1 MKRFV
6 VAAVSLML
14 GLSLAGC
21 ENAPPPQH
29 FPPLRFADQPKIG
42 LAVKEI
48 RVIEV
53 YQSPMRAPHVEQN
66 FPIPPAQAVKSWVA
80 ERLVAKGGDAVLEI
94 TIEDASVVE
103 QKLSRTPGFKGLFTN
118 DQSERFDATLAVTF
132 RLYREGTALS
142 VAEGSVNVL
151 RSRTVAENASVAERE
166 QIFYDMT
173 KQMMQAFNTEAET
186 RLRQYFSPYLR

>member
-1 MKRFV
+1 MECCHETLCGCRSFSDAWPV
-6 VAAVSLML
+6 TRRVRERAATTAFPATALCR
-14 GLSLAGC
+14 AT
-21 ENAPPPQH
+21 ENRSGGKGNP
-29 FPPLRFADQPKIG
+29 
-42 LAVKEI
+42 
-48 RVIEV
+48 RV
-53 YQSPMRAPHVEQN
+53 
-66 FPIPPAQAVKSWVA
+66 
-80 ERLVAKGGDAVLEI
+80 
-94 TIEDASVVE
+94 TIENASVVE

-142 VAEGSVNVL
+142 VAEGSVNVR

-173 KQMMQAFNTEAET
+173 KQLMQAFNTEAEA